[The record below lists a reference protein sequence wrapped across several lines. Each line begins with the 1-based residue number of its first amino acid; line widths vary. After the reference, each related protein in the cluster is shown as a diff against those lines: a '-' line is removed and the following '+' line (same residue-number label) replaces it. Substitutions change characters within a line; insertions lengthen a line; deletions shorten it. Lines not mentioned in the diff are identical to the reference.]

1 MPKTNREHI
10 TPRGA
15 ASPTG
20 SKGRSLGREI
30 IPPRADDRREI
41 RTMTIEQQGSCLDG
55 QSHDFVLRVVEDGTR
70 NKYGKPRTSCVVVN
84 PNVVDVASDDVPATP
99 GEAANGYR
107 VSTNEALFLR
117 CVLQCQ
123 NDYGIKPPAELGLP
137 RSIGIVV
144 DYDYVKR
151 LMFTKMLRN
160 DTEDG
165 RARCRKETYLVLKAA
180 RTCLMEVGVVGSDD
194 PFVWWTG
201 KPVRG
206 VNETRKDRAV
216 IDA

>member
-1 MPKTNREHI
+1 
-10 TPRGA
+10 
-15 ASPTG
+15 
-20 SKGRSLGREI
+20 
-30 IPPRADDRREI
+30 
-41 RTMTIEQQGSCLDG
+41 MTVEQQRSCLDG

-84 PNVVDVASDDVPATP
+84 PNLADVGSDEVTDKP
-99 GEAANGYR
+99 GANADGYR

-137 RSIGIVV
+137 RSIGLVV

-151 LMFTKMLRN
+151 LMFTKMLRE
-160 DTEDG
+160 EDNTPDG
-165 RARCRKETYLVLKAA
+165 LTKHRERVKKALKSE
-180 RTCLMEVGVVGSDD
+180 RTHLMEVGVVGSDD

-201 KPVRG
+201 KPVNG
-206 VNETRKDRAV
+206 VRETNKNRSVA
-216 IDA
+216 